1 MPLQF
6 RKVRIGFVNLI
17 LDFLQGQD
25 VAVRYSSEAQ
35 QHLRSRLNAEVVE
48 FPEPVAKR
56 EQAARAWKL
65 FKARDVDAVILFNG
79 TFNTGELTAEII
91 RNLECPFALW
101 GIGELALASRNFTG
115 SMVGVMAAGAL
126 FKNFD
131 KPFSFIYGPVS
142 DPQAQRRLGA
152 FTGAVR
158 AIAYLREATIGVI
171 GMRPDGFQIAGFDEL
186 AVKKVFG
193 TEITKISMYEFT
205 NTIRAVEEKDVDRDM
220 EIQKKIF
227 DIPAKGL
234 TEARGLSRVYLA
246 VKKVA
251 QERNLQSYA
260 PDCWPELR
268 DNDHTPIC
276 PANGRMNA
284 EGVMA
289 SCECDVDGSLTL
301 MLEYALSGTTPWMA
315 DFVNLI
321 QENDTLLFWHCG
333 NGPHDLS
340 NGKPKIEQVF
350 GGPAQVHSLKAGT
363 ATVCRLNS
371 IRGEFTMHAGVGEVV
386 AGEPLLKGTNLTIRM
401 KGGNMKFVE
410 SLLANGIPHHN
421 ALVYG
426 NYLEEL
432 KEFASLMKIP
442 IVIQE

>member
-1 MPLQF
+1 M
-6 RKVRIGFVNLI
+6 
-17 LDFLQGQD
+17 
-25 VAVRYSSEAQ
+25 A
-35 QHLRSRLNAEVVE
+35 
-48 FPEPVAKR
+48 PEPP
-56 EQAARAWKL
+56 
-65 FKARDVDAVILFNG
+65 RDASRRG
-79 TFNTGELTAEII
+79 APAEIT
-91 RNLECPFALW
+91 RTRGCPFAW
-101 GIGELALASRNFTG
+101 GGIGELPLASRNFTG

>member
-25 VAVRYSSEAQ
+25 VAVRYSTEAQ
-35 QHLRSRLNAEVVE
+35 EHLRSRLNAEVVE

-65 FKARDVDAVILFNG
+65 FKAQDVDAVILFNG

-131 KPFSFIYGPVS
+131 KPFSFIYGPI
-142 DPQAQRRLGA
+142 DKAQRRLEVFA
-152 FTGAVR
+152 SAVR
-158 AIAYLREATIGVI
+158 AIAYLREAAIGVL

-186 AVKKVFG
+186 AVKQVFG
-193 TEITKISMYEFT
+193 TEITKISMYEFS
-205 NTIRAVEEKDVDRDM
+205 NIIKAIDEKDIDRDM
-220 EIQKKIF
+220 EVQKKIF

-234 TEARGLSRVYLA
+234 QEARGLSRVYLA

-251 QERNLQSYA
+251 QERKLQSYA

-301 MLEYALSGTTPWMA
+301 MMEYALAGTTPWVA

-321 QENDTLLFWHCG
+321 QDNDTLLFWHCG
-333 NGPHDLS
+333 NAPHDLS

-350 GGPAQVHSLKAGT
+350 GGPAQVHSLKAGI

-371 IRGEFTMHAGVGEVV
+371 IRGAFTMHAGIGEVV
-386 AGEPLLKGTNLTIRM
+386 ESEPLLKGSNLTIRM

-410 SLLANGIPHHN
+410 SLLAHGIPHHN
-421 ALVYG
+421 AIVYG
-426 NYLEEL
+426 NYLEEM
-432 KEFASLMKIP
+432 KEFARLMKIP
-442 IVIQE
+442 AVIQE

>member
-1 MPLQF
+1 MPFSF
-6 RKVRIGFVNLI
+6 RRVRVGFVNLI

-25 VAVRYSSEAQ
+25 VAVRYSNEAQ
-35 QHLRSRLNAEVVE
+35 EHLRAKLGAEVVQ

-56 EQAARAWKL
+56 DQASRAWKL
-65 FKARDVDAVILFNG
+65 FKAQDVDAVILFNG

-115 SMVGVMAAGAL
+115 SMVGVLSAGAL

-131 KPFSFIYGPVS
+131 KPFSFLYGPVS
-142 DPQAQRRLGA
+142 EKAAQRKLEVFVR
-152 FTGAVR
+152 AVR
-158 AIAYLREATIGVI
+158 AIAYLREATIGVL

-186 AVKKVFG
+186 AVKRLFG
-193 TEITKISMYEFT
+193 TEITKVSMYEFS
-205 NTIRAVEEKDVDRDM
+205 NLIKAVDEKEIDRDM
-220 EIQKKIF
+220 QVQKKIF
-227 DIPAKGL
+227 DIPAEGL
-234 TEARGLSRVYLA
+234 EGARGLSRVYLA

-251 QERNLQSYA
+251 QERHLQSYA

-301 MLEYALSGTTPWMA
+301 MMEYAMSGTTPWMA

-321 QENDTLLFWHCG
+321 RDNDTLLFWHCG

-350 GGPAQVHSLKAGT
+350 GGPAQVHSLKSGT

-371 IRGEFTMHAGVGEVV
+371 IRGAFTMHAGVGEVV
-386 AGEPLLKGTNLTIRM
+386 ESRPLLKGTNLAIRM
-401 KGGNMKFVE
+401 KGGNLSFVE

-421 ALVYG
+421 AIVYG
-426 NYLEEL
+426 DYLEEM

-442 IVIQE
+442 CVIKE

>member
-17 LDFLQGQD
+17 LDFLPGQD

-35 QHLRSRLNAEVVE
+35 EHLRSRLNAEVVE

-65 FKARDVDAVILFNG
+65 FKAQDVDAVILFNG

-101 GIGELALASRNFTG
+101 GIGELALSSRNFTG

-220 EIQKKIF
+220 EVQKKIF
-227 DIPAKGL
+227 DIPAKVL
-234 TEARGLSRVYLA
+234 QEARGLSRVYLA
-246 VKKVA
+246 VKKIA

-321 QENDTLLFWHCG
+321 QESDTLLFWHCG

>member
-6 RKVRIGFVNLI
+6 RKIRIGFVNLI

-65 FKARDVDAVILFNG
+65 FKAQDVDAVILFNG

-142 DPQAQRRLGA
+142 DPQAQRRLGT
-152 FTGAVR
+152 FTAAVR
-158 AIAYLREATIGVI
+158 AIAYLREATIGVL

-186 AVKKVFG
+186 AVKQVFG
-193 TEITKISMYEFT
+193 TELTKISMYEFT

-220 EIQKKIF
+220 EIQ
-227 DIPAKGL
+227 
-234 TEARGLSRVYLA
+234 
-246 VKKVA
+246 
-251 QERNLQSYA
+251 
-260 PDCWPELR
+260 
-268 DNDHTPIC
+268 
-276 PANGRMNA
+276 
-284 EGVMA
+284 
-289 SCECDVDGSLTL
+289 
-301 MLEYALSGTTPWMA
+301 
-315 DFVNLI
+315 
-321 QENDTLLFWHCG
+321 
-333 NGPHDLS
+333 
-340 NGKPKIEQVF
+340 
-350 GGPAQVHSLKAGT
+350 
-363 ATVCRLNS
+363 
-371 IRGEFTMHAGVGEVV
+371 
-386 AGEPLLKGTNLTIRM
+386 
-401 KGGNMKFVE
+401 
-410 SLLANGIPHHN
+410 
-421 ALVYG
+421 
-426 NYLEEL
+426 
-432 KEFASLMKIP
+432 
-442 IVIQE
+442 

>member
-1 MPLQF
+1 MPLHF
-6 RKVRIGFVNLI
+6 RKIRIGFVNLI
-17 LDFLQGQD
+17 LDFLEGQD
-25 VAVRYSSEAQ
+25 VAVRYSAEAQ
-35 QHLRSRLNAEVVE
+35 EHLRAKLGVEVVQ
-48 FPEPVAKR
+48 FPEPLAKR
-56 EQAARAWKL
+56 EQAVRAWKL
-65 FKARDVDAVILFNG
+65 FKAQDVDAVILFNG

-101 GIGELALASRNFTG
+101 GIGELALAGRNFSG

-131 KPFSFIYGPVS
+131 KTFSFIYGPIS
-142 DPQAQRRLGA
+142 GKPAQRKLQV
-152 FTGAVR
+152 FVSAVR

-186 AVKKVFG
+186 AVKQVFG
-193 TEITKISMYEFT
+193 TELTKVSMYEFSK
-205 NTIRAVEEKDVDRDM
+205 TIRAVEEKDIDRDM
-220 EIQKKIF
+220 EVQKKIF

-234 TEARGLSRVYLA
+234 EEARGLSRVYLA

-301 MLEYALSGTTPWMA
+301 MMEHAMAGTTPWVA

-321 QENDTLLFWHCG
+321 EDQDTLLFWHCG

-340 NGKPKIEQVF
+340 DGKPKIEQVF

-371 IRGEFTMHAGVGEVV
+371 IRGKFTMHAGVGEVV
-386 AGEPLLKGTNLTIRM
+386 KSDPLLKGTNLTIRM

-410 SLLANGIPHHN
+410 SLLAHGIPHHN

-426 NYLEEL
+426 NYLEEM
-432 KEFASLMKIP
+432 KEFANLMKIP
-442 IVIQE
+442 VVIQE

>member
-1 MPLQF
+1 
-6 RKVRIGFVNLI
+6 
-17 LDFLQGQD
+17 
-25 VAVRYSSEAQ
+25 VANRA
-35 QHLRSRLNAEVVE
+35 
-48 FPEPVAKR
+48 
-56 EQAARAWKL
+56 QAARAWKS
-65 FKARDVDAVILFNG
+65 FKAQDVDAVILFNG

-91 RNLECPFALW
+91 RNLDCPFALW

-142 DPQAQRRLGA
+142 EERAQRKLQVFA
-152 FTGAVR
+152 SAVR
-158 AIAYLREATIGVI
+158 GIAYLREATIGVI

-186 AVKKVFG
+186 AVKKIFG
-193 TEITKISMYEFT
+193 TEITKVSMYEFT
-205 NTIRAVEEKDVDRDM
+205 NTIRSIEEKEIDRDM
-220 EIQKKIF
+220 EVQKKIF
-227 DIPAKGL
+227 DIPQKSL

-246 VKKVA
+246 VKKVV
-251 QERNLQSYA
+251 QERRLQSYA

-268 DNDHTPIC
+268 DNDKTPIC

-301 MLEYALSGTTPWMA
+301 MLEYALSGNTPWMA

-321 QENDTLLFWHCG
+321 PKNDTLLFWHCG

-340 NGKPKIEQVF
+340 NGRPRIEQVF
-350 GGPAQVHSLKAGT
+350 GGLAQVNSLKAGT

-371 IRGEFTMHAGVGEVV
+371 IRGEFTLHAGVGEVV
-386 AGEPLLKGTNLTIRM
+386 RGDPLLKGTNLTIRM

-410 SLLANGIPHHN
+410 SLLAHGIPHHN

-426 NYLEEL
+426 DCLEAL
-432 KEFASLMKIP
+432 KEFANLMKIP

>member
-25 VAVRYSSEAQ
+25 VAVRYSTEAKE
-35 QHLRSRLNAEVVE
+35 HLRSRLNAEVVE
-48 FPEPVAKR
+48 FLEPVANR
-56 EQAARAWKL
+56 AQATRAWKN
-65 FKARDVDAVILFNG
+65 FKAQDVDAVILFNG

-91 RNLECPFALW
+91 RNLDCPFALW

-142 DPQAQRRLGA
+142 EERAQRKLQVFASAARG
-152 FTGAVR
+152 
-158 AIAYLREATIGVI
+158 IAYLREATIGVI

-186 AVKKVFG
+186 AVKKIFG
-193 TEITKISMYEFT
+193 TEITKVSMYEFT
-205 NTIRAVEEKDVDRDM
+205 NTIRSIEEKEIDRDM
-220 EIQKKIF
+220 EVQKKIF
-227 DIPAKGL
+227 DIPQKSL
-234 TEARGLSRVYLA
+234 TEARGISRVYLA

-251 QERNLQSYA
+251 QERHLQSYA

-268 DNDHTPIC
+268 DNDKTPIC

-321 QENDTLLFWHCG
+321 QKNDTLLFWHCG
-333 NGPHDLS
+333 NGPYDLS

-350 GGPAQVHSLKAGT
+350 GGLAQVNSLKAGT

-371 IRGEFTMHAGVGEVV
+371 IRGEFTLHAGVGEVV
-386 AGEPLLKGTNLTIRM
+386 QGDPLLKGTNLTIRM

-426 NYLEEL
+426 DYLEEL

>member
-1 MPLQF
+1 MPFQF
-6 RKVRIGFVNLI
+6 RKIRIGFVNLI

-25 VAVRYSSEAQ
+25 VAVRYSNEAKE
-35 QHLRSRLNAEVVE
+35 HLRDRLNAEVVE

-65 FKARDVDAVILFNG
+65 FKAQDVDAVILFNG

-101 GIGELALASRNFTG
+101 GIGELALGSRAFTG

-131 KPFSFIYGPVS
+131 KPFSFIYGPVGEER
-142 DPQAQRRLGA
+142 AQRKLRV
-152 FTGAVR
+152 FVGAVR
-158 AIAYLREATIGVI
+158 GIAYLREATIGVL

-186 AVKKVFG
+186 AVKQVFG
-193 TEITKISMYEFT
+193 TEITKVSMYEFT
-205 NTIRAVEEKDVDRDM
+205 NLIRAIEEKEIDRDM
-220 EIQKKIF
+220 EVQKKIF
-227 DIPAKGL
+227 DIPKESLAG
-234 TEARGLSRVYLA
+234 ARGLSRVYLA
-246 VKKVA
+246 VKKVV
-251 QERNLQSYA
+251 QERGLQSYA

-321 QENDTLLFWHCG
+321 ETNDTLLFWHCG
-333 NGPHDLS
+333 NGPYDLS
-340 NGKPKIEQVF
+340 DGKPRIEQVF
-350 GGPAQVHSLKAGT
+350 GGPAQVQSLKAGT

-371 IRGEFTMHAGVGEVV
+371 IRGKFTLHAGVGEVV
-386 AGEPLLKGTNLTIRM
+386 QGDPLLKGTNLTIRM
-401 KGGNMKFVE
+401 KGGNMAFVE

-426 NYLEEL
+426 NFLEEM

>member
-65 FKARDVDAVILFNG
+65 FKAQDVDAVILFNG

-321 QENDTLLFWHCG
+321 QDNDTLLFWHCG

>member
-35 QHLRSRLNAEVVE
+35 AHLRSRLNAEVVE

-65 FKARDVDAVILFNG
+65 FKAQDVDAVILFNG

-91 RNLECPFALW
+91 RNLKCPFALW

-205 NTIRAVEEKDVDRDM
+205 NTIRAVEEKEVDRDM
-220 EIQKKIF
+220 EIQKRIF

-234 TEARGLSRVYLA
+234 QEARGLSRVYLA

-276 PANGRMNA
+276 PANGRMNV